1 METTA
6 SFKLSL
12 CCFTPLF
19 VSKQWMLEMELPG
32 MRKTPEMIHES
43 GEGGHAECCVT
54 VEEAKAEVEADDL
67 LWHLWK

>member
-1 METTA
+1 
-6 SFKLSL
+6 
-12 CCFTPLF
+12 
-19 VSKQWMLEMELPG
+19 MELPG